1 VSLLA
6 DAGGAA
12 RAAGMGQIV
21 MIVDVVDMS
30 TALEAALDEGALAV
44 FGAAPDNAG
53 PPVPVD
59 PRSVG
64 RMAGKCARESG
75 AGLIIVAEPRAGAED
90 ERLAR
95 IQKALC
101 GIEKSGVKQEAVLPN
116 LGADISRLASF
127 QGKVVLAVTGAGGVA
142 FDAALKAGA
151 PVVLT
156 GTVARTKKK
165 KGPASAMAAV
175 RRALDAVQRYKRDV
189 AIVAASANAVEDLL
203 AAEYIYKLLL
213 AEIRR

>member
-1 VSLLA
+1 
-6 DAGGAA
+6 
-12 RAAGMGQIV
+12 

-59 PRSVG
+59 PRGVG
-64 RMAGKCARESG
+64 GAAGKYARESG
-75 AGLIIVAEPRAGAED
+75 AGLIILAEPRAGTEH
-90 ERLAR
+90 ERYAL

-101 GIEKSGVKQEAVLPN
+101 GAKNSGVKQEAVLPN
-116 LGADISRLASF
+116 LGADITRLVSF
-127 QGKVVLAVTGAGGVA
+127 QNKVVLAVTGAGGVA
-142 FDAALKAGA
+142 FDAALTAGA

-156 GTVARTKKK
+156 GTVARTRKK
-165 KGPASAMAAV
+165 KGLASAMAAV
-175 RRALDAVQRYKRDV
+175 KRALDAVQRYKRDV
-189 AIVAASANAVEDLL
+189 AVVAASANAVEDLL

-213 AEIRR
+213 AQIRN